1 MKRGPTVPPAVR
13 RGPVG
18 SRRGPGGPVGTPWG
32 PVWVLH
38 QLCTNMGQSSDPS
51 SLVGSRRAQTG
62 FRRKPVG
69 TRYGRQV
76 LMSTDG

>member
-18 SRRGPGGPVGTPWG
+18 SRRGTGGPVGPPEG
-32 PVWVLH
+32 PVWVRTS
-38 QLCTNMGQSSDPS
+38 QSCTNTGQSSDLSTP
-51 SLVGSRRAQTG
+51 LGSHRAKTV

-69 TRYGRQV
+69 TRYDPTGP
-76 LMSTDG
+76 DGP